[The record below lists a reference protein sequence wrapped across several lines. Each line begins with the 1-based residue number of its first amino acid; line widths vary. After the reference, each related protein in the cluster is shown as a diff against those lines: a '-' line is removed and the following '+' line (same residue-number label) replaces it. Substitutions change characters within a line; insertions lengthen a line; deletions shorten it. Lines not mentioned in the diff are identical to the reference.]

1 MISLKSYLIVGRC
14 SDLTITINSIAHRFM
29 ADVYYG
35 DDAWLDDLIEC
46 FQYDE
51 ALDLFA
57 EIEPE
62 LFTKYENLLD
72 GDTFTIVVNV
82 DDNVFGIGTTI
93 PIDLDDHKLFIKTIK
108 KVYVKLF
115 QEDHPLQL
123 FSYTSQY

>member
-1 MISLKSYLIVGRC
+1 MINLKSYLIVGRC

-29 ADVYYG
+29 AEVIYSDE
-35 DDAWLDDLIEC
+35 AWLGDLIEC

-62 LFTKYENLLD
+62 LFTKYENQLD
-72 GDTFTIVVNV
+72 GDTFTIVGDV
-82 DDNVFGIGTTI
+82 DDNVFGIGTTV
-93 PIDLDDHKLFIKTIK
+93 PIELNDYKPFIKTMK